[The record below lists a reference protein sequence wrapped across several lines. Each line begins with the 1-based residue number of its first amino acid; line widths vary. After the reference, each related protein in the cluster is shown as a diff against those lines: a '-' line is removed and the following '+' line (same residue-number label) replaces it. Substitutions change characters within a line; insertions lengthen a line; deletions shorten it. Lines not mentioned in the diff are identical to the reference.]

1 MADRDHSEG
10 VSYHRKNV
18 EDNDAYVAAGTT
30 KLPATRAALFDV
42 QGGSNKLFWPKG
54 AKNVEITIFMPAD
67 AKTCSIAVVG
77 WRKSVAGAGSPMGF
91 SLLEMDLVAGT
102 SGVSATHPITGATD
116 ATGYK
121 QADTA
126 TLTTA
131 GAVGDGKHTNHQL
144 YDMDGS
150 NGEGRI
156 VIDPLG
162 AEALF
167 VFVLNIGGNSPE
179 AARVDIG
186 LFPMG

>member
-10 VSYHRKNV
+10 VSHHRNNV
-18 EDNDAYVAAGTT
+18 TADDSYVAAGTT
-30 KLPATRAALFDV
+30 KLSATRAALEDV
-42 QGGSNKLFWPKG
+42 RGGSNKLFWCKG
-54 AKNVEITIFMPAD
+54 AKNVEITVFMPAD

-102 SGVSATHPITGATD
+102 SAETTNNPLTGVADSD
-116 ATGYK
+116 DFYW
-121 QADTA
+121 ADTA
-126 TLTTA
+126 TLTTPA
-131 GAVGDGKHTNHQL
+131 AVGDGKHTNHQL

-162 AEALF
+162 AEKIF
-167 VFVLNIGGNSPE
+167 VFVLDAGGGGTE